1 MKGQGREGRPV
12 PQCRGDALGTS
23 APLCSE
29 AVLTLQSPAHM
40 CENGCHFIK
49 INFMSTLAAGCRA
62 RQLSSIA
69 ALGSLG
75 AAWHYPGPRARGFLP
90 DKGEVQ
96 ASWGITAW
104 RERPRL
110 SPGTSHTWASAM
122 ALDIRRGCL
131 QT

>member
-12 PQCRGDALGTS
+12 PQCGSDALGTS
-23 APLCSE
+23 ALLCSE
-29 AVLTLQSPAHM
+29 AVLMLQSPAHM

-49 INFMSTLAAGCRA
+49 INFTSTLAAGCHA

-75 AAWHYPGPRARGFLP
+75 AAWHYPGPRGASFQIRE
-90 DKGEVQ
+90 KSQ
-96 ASWGITAW
+96 ASWGITGW

-122 ALDIRRGCL
+122 ALDIRPRCH